1 MAAVWFRLSSFN
13 VLLAG
18 VSVFF
23 AGGSSTSSSSVYS
36 ARDSIIASGLFTS
49 FAGCVIVVF
58 AVVSESLGVSVKRYV
73 TKFVASAAFNER
85 AIFPRVA
92 GFFAVTA
99 YDELVIVNHSTP
111 FTTDIKRIRD
121 RWRGKYH
128 SYESITIF

>member
-1 MAAVWFRLSSFN
+1 M
-13 VLLAG
+13 
-18 VSVFF
+18 
-23 AGGSSTSSSSVYS
+23 
-36 ARDSIIASGLFTS
+36 
-49 FAGCVIVVF
+49 
-58 AVVSESLGVSVKRYV
+58 

-85 AIFPRVA
+85 AIFPRVV

-99 YDELVIVNHSTP
+99 YDKLVIVNHSTP